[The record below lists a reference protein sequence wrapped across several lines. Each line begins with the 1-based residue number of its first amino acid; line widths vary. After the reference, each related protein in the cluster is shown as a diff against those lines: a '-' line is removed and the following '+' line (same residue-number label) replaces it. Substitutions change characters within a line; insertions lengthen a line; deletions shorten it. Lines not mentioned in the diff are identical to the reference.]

1 MKTAR
6 RSQVSGRW
14 LVLAVAV
21 GFSAF
26 TATVWGEP
34 PTTDVLRE
42 KYPDY
47 AAALSALGEE
57 QMATAIASLSKLS
70 KADDPHLAAD
80 ASFYLGRALFM
91 EQRCEEALP
100 LFIRLNGEQA
110 ANSTN
115 AGEALYMQG
124 ACEARLLKRK
134 DAIATWEKFLK
145 KHPDAPERM
154 RVDAE
159 SQLANLKQIG
169 DGSIEDIQHRMD
181 YAGRR
186 LALADPGRDTRH
198 RQDEI
203 VAMLTKLI
211 REDENQNENEQEQ
224 EQDQNQDQQEQQEGE
239 GKPGSQPGQ
248 KGSGGKPGGSPGG
261 KTPGGSRQASG
272 DDVSGRA
279 HQATDRGQFGEIRDR
294 ERMERIFSAMKS
306 RYPAQYRKLVEQYSK
321 SLQEDRE

>member
-1 MKTAR
+1 MILSR
-6 RSQVSGRW
+6 GRNGLGRW
-14 LVLAVAV
+14 RVGAVAV
-21 GFSAF
+21 AFVAVTASASG
-26 TATVWGEP
+26 AP
-34 PTTDVLRE
+34 PTTDALRE
-42 KYPDY
+42 KYPEY

-57 QMATAIASLSKLS
+57 QMATAIASLSKLA
-70 KADDPHLAAD
+70 KAGDPHLVAD
-80 ASFYLGRALFM
+80 ASFYLGRALFI

-100 LFIRLNGEQA
+100 LFTRLSGEQA
-110 ANSTN
+110 ANSTY
-115 AGEALYMQG
+115 AAESLYMQG

-134 DAIATWEKFLK
+134 EAIATWEKFLK
-145 KHPDAPERM
+145 NHPDAPERM

-169 DGSIEDIQHRMD
+169 DGSIGDIQHRMD

-186 LALADPGRDTRH
+186 LSLADPGRDTRD
-198 RQDEI
+198 RQEEI

-211 REDENQNENEQEQ
+211 REEEEDQNQNEQQQE
-224 EQDQNQDQQEQQEGE
+224 QNQDQQEQEGQ
-239 GKPGSQPGQ
+239 GQPGSKPGQ
-248 KGSGGKPGGSPGG
+248 KGSGGKPGSGPGG
-261 KTPGGSRQASG
+261 KTPGGNRQASG